1 MNTHIFT
8 RTHTPHPCAD
18 CSSGGSE
25 DGGDWINRL
34 EAQLEGSEED
44 IMEAQEALEEMME
57 QVQFS

>member
-1 MNTHIFT
+1 
-8 RTHTPHPCAD
+8 
-18 CSSGGSE
+18 
-25 DGGDWINRL
+25 L